1 MKILEVIT
9 LLCFTATTANAQLK
23 DNRSDFQESLAG
35 RWQLMNEKPG
45 PGSRSIHFYSDG
57 IINLDDVNTKQV
69 QGYEVS
75 KSANGYKVN
84 ILALISRKYLST
96 FNILSLGNDDL
107 EITYGSD
114 DKLFYAKLK
123 RVGDSR

>member
-1 MKILEVIT
+1 
-9 LLCFTATTANAQLK
+9 
-23 DNRSDFQESLAG
+23 
-35 RWQLMNEKPG
+35 
-45 PGSRSIHFYSDG
+45 
-57 IINLDDVNTKQV
+57 V

-123 RVGDSR
+123 RVSDSR

>member
-45 PGSRSIHFYSDG
+45 LGLAAFIFIQMELSIWM
-57 IINLDDVNTKQV
+57 T
-69 QGYEVS
+69 
-75 KSANGYKVN
+75 
-84 ILALISRKYLST
+84 
-96 FNILSLGNDDL
+96 
-107 EITYGSD
+107 
-114 DKLFYAKLK
+114 
-123 RVGDSR
+123 